1 MPLQYALTEYRD
13 ERSKLLELLS
23 CLNKAA
29 EVSDLIGGFMES
41 GELFH
46 PLRFTADEA
55 YQFLNDVPALENCG
69 ILCRIPNWWKKRYSA
84 FAMTVKMGEDKPSL
98 LGLDAVLHMAPSLTV
113 GGVPLT
119 EQEIR
124 DLLGQTEGLSFIKG
138 KWIEV
143 NHARLRKLL
152 ADMKQYGL

>member
-1 MPLQYALTEYRD
+1 
-13 ERSKLLELLS
+13 
-23 CLNKAA
+23 
-29 EVSDLIGGFMES
+29 
-41 GELFH
+41 
-46 PLRFTADEA
+46 
-55 YQFLNDVPALENCG
+55 
-69 ILCRIPNWWKKRYSA
+69 
-84 FAMTVKMGEDKPSL
+84 MTVKMGEEKPSL

-119 EQEIR
+119 EEEIR

-152 ADMKQYGL
+152 AEMKQFDGDITLLDALRSEIKTAPEYEDDAPTKERRRSRQL